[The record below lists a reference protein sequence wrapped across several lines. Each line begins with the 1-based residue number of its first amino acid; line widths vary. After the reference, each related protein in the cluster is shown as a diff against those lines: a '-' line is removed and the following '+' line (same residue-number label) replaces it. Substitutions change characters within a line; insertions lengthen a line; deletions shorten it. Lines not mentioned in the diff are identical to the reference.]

1 MTRLAPAVLAPL
13 LVAALAATLV
23 AGVAFGAVFIP
34 PDRVLAALLGAG
46 DPTETAIIGSLRL
59 PRVLGAALVG
69 AALAAAGVLLQGMLR
84 NPLADPYVVGVSAG
98 AGVGAVLGLLVPG
111 PLGVFASP
119 ALAFSGALL
128 AVIVVWQLAR
138 VGAETP
144 VVTLLLAGIVLSAFA
159 ASIITLLQVAS
170 DRLQLR
176 LASLLAVLMGGV
188 SVVTWAQLAL
198 AAALVALALALAL
211 AVAPRLDALSFGDDV
226 AATLG
231 VDVERTKRLVLVAS
245 SLLAAAAVSLAG
257 LVAFVGLV
265 APHAMRVLLGPAHA
279 RLVPAAILA
288 GAAFLVL
295 ADLFARIALAP
306 AELPVGAITGLV
318 GGPFFFA
325 LLWRHRAAY
334 RL

>member
-1 MTRLAPAVLAPL
+1 MTRLPPAVLVPL
-13 LVAALAATLV
+13 LAVALAAALV

-34 PDRVLAALLGAG
+34 PDRVLASLLGAG
-46 DPTETAIIGSLRL
+46 DPTESAIIGSLRL

-69 AALAAAGVLLQGMLR
+69 AALAAAGALLQGMLR
-84 NPLADPYVVGVSAG
+84 NPLADPYVIGVSAG
-98 AGVGAVLGLLVPG
+98 ASVGAVLGLLVPG
-111 PLGVFASP
+111 PLGVFAIP
-119 ALAFSGALL
+119 ALAFAGALVSVL
-128 AVIVVWQLAR
+128 LVWQLAR

-144 VVTLLLAGIVLSAFA
+144 VMTLLLAGVVLSAFA
-159 ASIITLLQVAS
+159 ASIITLLHVVS

-176 LASLLAVLMGGV
+176 LSALLAILMGGV
-188 SVVTWAQLAL
+188 SVISWQQLAL
-198 AAALVALALALAL
+198 SAALVALALVLAF
-211 AVAPRLDALSFGDDV
+211 AAATRLDALSFGDDV
-226 AATLG
+226 AAGLG

-265 APHAMRVLLGPAHA
+265 APHAVRVLLGPAHA
-279 RLVPAAILA
+279 RLVPASVLA

-295 ADLFARIALAP
+295 ADLLARTALAP
-306 AELPVGAITGLV
+306 AELPVGAITGLI

-325 LLWRHRAAY
+325 LLWRYRAAY